1 MRVAFLHTLT
11 EIMRKDDSVITITAD
26 MGYSV
31 FENLQKEFPKR
42 FFNTGVTEQSSM
54 SIASGLA
61 LSGYTVFFY
70 AQAPFATMRCFEQI
84 RLDVAYAKT
93 NVKIIG
99 TASGLAS
106 NQLGTSHFALED
118 IALMRQ
124 LPNMTV
130 FSPGDSTEAQ
140 WATITSYKLKGPT
153 YIRLSKNGSLQMP
166 KHATRLTL
174 GKGRN
179 VQSGNDITLL
189 VTGNMLDIA
198 YEVTKQLASD
208 GITVSL
214 ISMPTLKPIDR
225 KLILSEAKKTK
236 KLVTLEEHSIIGGLG
251 SATADILSSSGVHA
265 KLLIIGFPDKFIDVT
280 GSIEYLRAS
289 VGLSKE
295 KIYKQIK
302 KEFSFP

>member
-1 MRVAFLHTLT
+1 
-11 EIMRKDDSVITITAD
+11 MRKDNSVITITAD

-84 RLDVAYAKT
+84 RLDVAYAKA

-130 FSPGDSTEAQ
+130 F
-140 WATITSYKLKGPT
+140 
-153 YIRLSKNGSLQMP
+153 
-166 KHATRLTL
+166 
-174 GKGRN
+174 
-179 VQSGNDITLL
+179 
-189 VTGNMLDIA
+189 
-198 YEVTKQLASD
+198 
-208 GITVSL
+208 
-214 ISMPTLKPIDR
+214 
-225 KLILSEAKKTK
+225 
-236 KLVTLEEHSIIGGLG
+236 
-251 SATADILSSSGVHA
+251 
-265 KLLIIGFPDKFIDVT
+265 
-280 GSIEYLRAS
+280 
-289 VGLSKE
+289 
-295 KIYKQIK
+295 
-302 KEFSFP
+302 